1 MLWKEGQEWTMNCG
15 FHNKKSNFGYP
26 ILETRFLGFK
36 TEKGAVLNK
45 IFLGIAYP
53 FLYISAWVTKSKQ

>member
-1 MLWKEGQEWTMNCG
+1 MNCG